1 MNEIYLRSISGQSF
15 RVEGEMKLGRDPS
28 CQINI
33 PDARISRI
41 HATLQVKDNFLY
53 VKDEGS
59 SNGTYINGIRINKPT
74 LLQHGDHL
82 QVGSTKL
89 KVEYIP
95 VQEVAPESNEPAA
108 ETEVVAALANVVQP
122 QKTTEKQAPPSTQH
136 TELKPHVAY
145 NPPPSSEN
153 EIYETLT
160 NVPAPSKIAPN
171 EQNIIFS
178 MLSPSKLAKKEN
190 ILPAVL
196 LLAALL
202 IGLSLLILPQIFPT
216 ETKKSGDTL
225 PDSGAKEIFAVS
237 PSGREIETKQGI
249 RIIVPPHAVTENVIV
264 EVLTEAHAPSL
275 PAPLSALGNA
285 IAIKAQNAPPLSF
298 PLIIELPLPTD
309 EPSTSTELAA
319 LRFQDDRWLFLG
331 GIRIANTLRFSTD
344 AFGLFQIVKLP
355 QESQYLSFSPVLI
368 INQGDAQAALSPW
381 QWWQAPDN
389 ALSELMNVNHLI
401 TITKKE
407 DASKEKGGSIAHL
420 SLPFGV
426 YSSWC
431 VGWYNEQLGSIQYRI
446 IPYQLSLTRYSCRW
460 EDFLQGKCTLETI
473 PITINSADEG
483 SEKSCRK

>member
-1 MNEIYLRSISGQSF
+1 MNEIYLRNISGQSF
-15 RVEGEMKLGRDPS
+15 RVEGEMKLGRDPT

-41 HATLQVKDNFLY
+41 HATLHVKDNFLY

-74 LLQHGDHL
+74 LLQHGDQL

-89 KVEYIP
+89 KVEYVA
-95 VQEVAPESNEPAA
+95 VQEAAPESDESAA

-122 QKTTEKQAPPSTQH
+122 QKPAEKLSPPTPQH
-136 TELKPHVAY
+136 AEAKQQVAY
-145 NPPPSSEN
+145 NPPPTSEN
-153 EIYETLT
+153 EVYETLT
-160 NVPAPSKIAPN
+160 NIPVPSETTLN
-171 EQNIIFS
+171 EQNTILS
-178 MLSPSKLAKKEN
+178 MLSPSRLAKKEN

-202 IGLSLLILPQIFPT
+202 IGVSLLILPQIFST
-216 ETKKSGDTL
+216 ENTKPAETL
-225 PDSGAKEIFAVS
+225 PDSGTKEIFAVA
-237 PSGREIETKQGI
+237 PSGREIATKQGI
-249 RIIVPPHAVTENVIV
+249 RIIIPPHTVQENVVV
-264 EVLTEAHAPSL
+264 EVLTEANAPSV
-275 PAPLSALGNA
+275 PTPLSALGNA
-285 IAIKAQNAPPLSF
+285 YDIKAQNAPLLSF
-298 PLIIELPLPTD
+298 PLLIELPLPED
-309 EPSTSTELAA
+309 ELSASTELAA
-319 LRFQDDRWLFLG
+319 LRYQDRRWLFLG
-331 GIRIANTLRFSTD
+331 GIRMGNRLRFSTD
-344 AFGLFQIVKLP
+344 AFGLFQVVKLP

-381 QWWQAPDN
+381 QWWQAPEN
-389 ALSELMNVNHLI
+389 ALSEMISINHL
-401 TITKKE
+401 TAITKRE
-407 DASKEKGGSIAHL
+407 ESSKEKGGSIAHL

-460 EDFLQGKCTLETI
+460 EDFLQGKCTLDTI
-473 PITINSADEG
+473 PLTINSADEG